1 MAGQR
6 HGCACSRRHGRT
18 CPHCRAH
25 GPGRIH
31 SRRDSRS
38 GSGIPG
44 VRDGPV
50 AGAMFGSRGSDT
62 TRSRIEFMIRPTVE
76 RAAQRLKAVQGSIE
90 KANLM
95 LQREIQPTVPAVSR

>member
-1 MAGQR
+1 
-6 HGCACSRRHGRT
+6 
-18 CPHCRAH
+18 
-25 GPGRIH
+25 
-31 SRRDSRS
+31 
-38 GSGIPG
+38 
-44 VRDGPV
+44 
-50 AGAMFGSRGSDT
+50 MFGSRGSDT